1 MDDHA
6 EPLPEPAARRRLAGG
21 VRLAGGPRPSGASPQ
36 DRLSGHGPRSRVAM
50 QRLGVLVAGLVAMT
64 LAGSAGAQDTP
75 RFGGELIFAVPS
87 EMPSYDAH
95 RESTFGVVH
104 PMAPHYN
111 TLLRVDP
118 MDRSGSRVVGDL
130 AESWTVARDG
140 RTYTFRLRRGVKFH
154 DGAEFTSR
162 DAKATYDKIAFPPLG
177 VASERKG
184 AYVNV
189 EAIEAP

>member
-1 MDDHA
+1 DSTMLRA
-6 EPLPEPAARRRLAGG
+6 E
-21 VRLAGGPRPSGASPQ
+21 
-36 DRLSGHGPRSRVAM
+36 RV
-50 QRLGVLVAGLVAMT
+50 
-64 LAGSAGAQDTP
+64 
-75 RFGGELIFAVPS
+75 
-87 EMPSYDAH
+87 
-95 RESTFGVVH
+95 
-104 PMAPHYN
+104 
-111 TLLRVDP
+111 
-118 MDRSGSRVVGDL
+118 DRSGTKVVGDL

-189 EAIEAP
+189 EAIEAPAPYTPGFRWKWPKASSLSSLASAWNWIY